1 MDAAIVPNFIV
12 VDTDYQML
20 PEQLTDGVRHF
31 TGSVEYSAIDDTE
44 RDRPDIVFSAL
55 VKLCI
60 RLHKQEI
67 NGSLPW
73 HERATLRQ
81 IHEQFERIAREDTA
95 STKYTLVTIM
105 FDRLA
110 IDQGWEILPNLQQR
124 FGPET
129 GRLFDLWI
137 K

>member
-12 VDTDYQML
+12 VDTDYRML
-20 PEQLTDGVRHF
+20 PEQLTGGVRHF
-31 TGSVEYSAIDDTE
+31 TGSAEYSAIDDRE

-55 VKLCI
+55 VQLCI

-67 NGSLPW
+67 DGRLPW
-73 HERATLRQ
+73 RERATLGQ
-81 IHEQFERIAREDTA
+81 IHEQFERIARDDAA

-110 IDQGWEILPNLQQR
+110 IDQGWEILPNLRKR